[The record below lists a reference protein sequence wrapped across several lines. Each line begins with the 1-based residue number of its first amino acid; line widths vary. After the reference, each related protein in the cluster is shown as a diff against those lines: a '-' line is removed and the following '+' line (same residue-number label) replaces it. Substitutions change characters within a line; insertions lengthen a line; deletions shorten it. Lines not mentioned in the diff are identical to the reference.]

1 MRIGVDIDSL
11 QDTDR
16 MRMQAVFLN
25 RRSLVCGFSLSGE
38 TRGVLYLL
46 KEAHKKGARTVI
58 FTANDKDIYADFC
71 SEVVLLASLQHLNH
85 GNMISPQFPILVMID
100 IVYNYYIRHESY
112 EKADMYD
119 DTLRALESKNG
130 QAKHIV

>member
-1 MRIGVDIDSL
+1 
-11 QDTDR
+11 

-25 RRSLVCGFSLSGE
+25 KRSLVCGFSLSGE
-38 TRGVLYLL
+38 TQGVLYLL